1 MRTAIPPSFRPLE
14 AHIQLYSELKEL
26 GLYSPLYSED
36 QMKAIVGQLLSSLQK
51 LCVESTVTEHVEMED
66 MSESGRVE
74 IVVVLVPTY
83 EEEMERIRRS

>member
-1 MRTAIPPSFRPLE
+1 M
-14 AHIQLYSELKEL
+14 
-26 GLYSPLYSED
+26 
-36 QMKAIVGQLLSSLQK
+36 
-51 LCVESTVTEHVEMED
+51 TEHVEMED